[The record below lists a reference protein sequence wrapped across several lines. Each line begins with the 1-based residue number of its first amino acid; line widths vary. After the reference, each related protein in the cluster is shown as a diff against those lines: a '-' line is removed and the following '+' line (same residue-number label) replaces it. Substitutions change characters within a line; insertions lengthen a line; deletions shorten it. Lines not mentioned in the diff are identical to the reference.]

1 MYQDYFKKIYDK
13 LFRKYGNKIHI
24 YLKKK
29 EYNLNEFIY
38 GISRFTDQRVRKE
51 YDNIITVLNLPNELE
66 IIYKI
71 IGLPNAIL
79 VLVKDERNIL
89 YLDKLEQ
96 VFQNKEAYS
105 HFIHLGHIY
114 LGMGHIIGIGYS
126 KITKK
131 YFFRRDGGANGY
143 ECADHYNN
151 YKDMQPEQYFR
162 MYTSIFDI
170 FDYAY
175 YNIENILASLN
186 NNIDM
191 FCIGCKVEGCRFP
204 LSHTTAGHTCGKCYQ
219 PGHGIRECGNWKKIE
234 ILSLEYG
241 TDKMPPDLWCGLCKK
256 DVIYRNNHSSSAHV
270 CRLCK
275 QSGQH
280 SLQHCS
286 LSI

>member
-1 MYQDYFKKIYDK
+1 
-13 LFRKYGNKIHI
+13 
-24 YLKKK
+24 
-29 EYNLNEFIY
+29 
-38 GISRFTDQRVRKE
+38 
-51 YDNIITVLNLPNELE
+51 
-66 IIYKI
+66 
-71 IGLPNAIL
+71 
-79 VLVKDERNIL
+79 
-89 YLDKLEQ
+89 
-96 VFQNKEAYS
+96 
-105 HFIHLGHIY
+105 
-114 LGMGHIIGIGYS
+114 MGHIIGIGYS

-131 YFFRRDGGANGY
+131 YFFRRDGGANGF
-143 ECADHYNN
+143 ECADHYKN
-151 YKDMQPEQYFR
+151 YKDMRPEEYFR

-170 FDYAY
+170 FDYTY
-175 YNIENILASLN
+175 YNIESILASLD

-256 DVIYRNNHSSSAHV
+256 DVTYRNNHSSSAHV

-286 LSI
+286 LST